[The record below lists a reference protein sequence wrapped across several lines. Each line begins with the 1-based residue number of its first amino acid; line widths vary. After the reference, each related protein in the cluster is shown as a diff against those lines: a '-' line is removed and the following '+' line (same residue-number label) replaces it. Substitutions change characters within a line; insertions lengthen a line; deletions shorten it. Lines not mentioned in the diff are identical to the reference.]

1 MLGCTRRHIWL
12 QRGHTQKE
20 RRGDVV
26 GCAPVVVNVPPL
38 LGVPELQQI
47 RHLSHSTRKMQHALC
62 VVKWEVS
69 SSIRGGITKLNRL
82 LLDISTHVS
91 LRAREGTTALA
102 QIWTRLHKVT
112 LVGRHREKTFKNE
125 WEGLYYAI
133 VSCCLLHI
141 PGVPTNAE

>member
-1 MLGCTRRHIWL
+1 MLGYTRRHIWL

-20 RRGDVV
+20 RREDVV

-47 RHLSHSTRKMQHALC
+47 RHLSHSTRKTQHALC

-82 LLDISTHVS
+82 LLDISTHV
-91 LRAREGTTALA
+91 LACEHVRAPLLWHRYGRDC
-102 QIWTRLHKVT
+102 IRL
-112 LVGRHREKTFKNE
+112 L
-125 WEGLYYAI
+125 
-133 VSCCLLHI
+133 
-141 PGVPTNAE
+141 